1 MPNKKIILGT
11 RNSPLALAQ
20 TNLVINEIKRY
31 NNNIE
36 CEIVEIVTSGD
47 LITDRNLYDL
57 GGKALFLKELE
68 IALMD
73 GLIDIAIHSLK
84 DVPGRLPPGL
94 VIASVLERDDVR
106 DALISLKYSSI
117 ANLPLN
123 AKIGCSSVRRQVFL
137 KQKRPD
143 LEITMFRGNVNS
155 RLKKLMENQVDGTI
169 LAVAGL
175 KRLGLF
181 NPDYCHIIQ
190 PEDML
195 PAVGQGVIALEA
207 RDDNIKAL
215 EICANINHLPT
226 WDLIQAERAFLEYLD
241 ADCKTPLAAYSK
253 YVQNCSDAADKQMVV
268 DFMIADKNGKIY
280 FHHEAGPVKDARQ
293 LGLNAG
299 RSLSAPFSNI

>member
-1 MPNKKIILGT
+1 MLNKKIILGT

-20 TNLVINEIKRY
+20 THLVINEIKRY
-31 NNNIE
+31 NHNIE

-73 GLIDIAIHSLK
+73 GRIDIAVHSLK
-84 DVPGRLPPGL
+84 DVPGRLPLGL
-94 VIASVLERDDVR
+94 VIASVLERDDPR
-106 DALISLKYSSI
+106 DALISPKYSSI
-117 ANLPLN
+117 TDLPLN

-169 LAVAGL
+169 LAAAGL

-181 NPDYCHIIQ
+181 NKDYCHIIE

-195 PAVGQGVIALEA
+195 PAVGQGVIALEV
-207 RDDNIKAL
+207 RDDNIKAS

-226 WDLIQAERAFLEYLD
+226 WNAIQAERAFLDYLD
-241 ADCKTPLAAYSK
+241 ADCKTPLAAYSR
-253 YVQNCSDAADKQMVV
+253 YIQSWDDETQDRQIAV
-268 DFMIADKNGKIY
+268 DFMIADKNGKIF
-280 FHHEAGPVKDARQ
+280 FHHEAGLVKDARQ
-293 LGLNAG
+293 FGLNAG
-299 RSLSAPFSNI
+299 RCLSGCL